1 MQSSSFPNNNIA
13 LGNCTKIAD
22 ISETNWETEAPV
34 TFQTAFFGR
43 MEMYSDGET
52 VANYLNAHQDWFCR
66 CARPMTVEPL
76 NDRGYTLTIGRF
88 GSAGYEIEPKIA
100 VVLEPPKGRVYEMY
114 TVPVPNYQPVG
125 YDIDYQ
131 AVMELEE
138 VSAIEVEG
146 LTKVY
151 QKHYKNT
158 QQTAPDRITKV
169 NWRLNMTI
177 RVDLPKFV
185 RKLPMSIIKSTGEGL
200 ITQVVKQ
207 VSPRLTYKVQ
217 QDFHSSLELPL
228 PPKSN
233 VTCQKAQ

>member
-158 QQTAPDRITKV
+158 QQTAPD
-169 NWRLNMTI
+169 
-177 RVDLPKFV
+177 
-185 RKLPMSIIKSTGEGL
+185 KSTGEGL

>member
-22 ISETNWETEAPV
+22 ISDTSWETEAPV

-52 VANYLNAHQDWFCR
+52 VANYLNAHQDWFSR

-138 VSAIEVEG
+138 VSANDAEG
-146 LTKVY
+146 LTKAY
-151 QKHYKNT
+151 QKHYKNKHE
-158 QQTAPDRITKV
+158 TAPETIVRV
-169 NWRLNMTI
+169 NWWLNMTI
-177 RVDLPKFV
+177 CVDLPKFV
-185 RKLPMSIIKSTGEGL
+185 RKLPMSIIKSTGDAL

-217 QDFHSSLELPL
+217 QDFHSRLDLPL

-233 VTCQKAQ
+233 VTCQKAR